1 MIPSSLY
8 RPASAGFFIAYGHS
22 AKQNGMTRVVPTAT
36 HWQQKMSKPSGKVA
50 GRKESVRRRQKI
62 VALPPVMPVENMR

>member
-8 RPASAGFFIAYGHS
+8 RPASAGFFITYGHS

-50 GRKESVRRRQKI
+50 DRKESVRQQQKI
-62 VALPPVMPVENMR
+62 VALLLVRPPENTE